1 MKMGEVLQVSRS
13 GYYAWRDRPVSPQ
26 AQRRAQRAAAVREA
40 WARSGGRYGSP
51 KITSALRRDGERISH
66 KTVAQLMR
74 TQQIRSRVVRKY
86 KATTNSR
93 HAYPI
98 AENRL
103 NQHFVADRLH
113 AVWMADITYIATD
126 EGWLYLA
133 TLEDLYSRQIV
144 GWAMGRRMTQD
155 LVLRALDRAVHRHHP
170 PAGLI
175 HHSDR
180 GSQYAATAYQQQ
192 WRAYDMVASMSRKGN
207 CYDNACIE
215 SWHSLLKKELV
226 YLQRFKSR
234 ADAQLAIFEYIEGF
248 YNRRW
253 LHSALG
259 YRTPQEVATA
269 ARQSAS

>member
-1 MKMGEVLQVSRS
+1 
-13 GYYAWRDRPVSPQ
+13 
-26 AQRRAQRAAAVREA
+26 
-40 WARSGGRYGSP
+40 
-51 KITSALRRDGERISH
+51 
-66 KTVAQLMR
+66 
-74 TQQIRSRVVRKY
+74 
-86 KATTNSR
+86 
-93 HAYPI
+93 
-98 AENRL
+98 
-103 NQHFVADRLH
+103 
-113 AVWMADITYIATD
+113 MADITYIATD